1 MRITHVQVAPFEP
14 AFAGNGYAMSV
25 GRQTVLSGRLV
36 RLVDADGQSGT
47 GEIVRPPV
55 YDPVELA
62 ALEDQHLPR
71 LAGVDL
77 ADLPGLLAHWRGAGK
92 LLQGLVFGVELAMLD
107 LMGRKLGVPVW
118 ALLGGAA
125 ARSVPEYLSL
135 SCEEPE
141 VMADIVRRH
150 SASFAVIQAKLG
162 TGDLAQDLA
171 RVRAVLAVVRPD
183 QSLLADFNGALTP
196 DDAIRGLPEI
206 DDPRLM
212 WEEPCDDYDDT
223 LAVAQSIR
231 APVMFDQCLADLS
244 TCVRAIRD
252 GAAAAMVIKSDS
264 IGGLTIGRTVR
275 DMCAAAGMRVRID
288 GWWAGQIAAAGALH
302 LAIGATPATM
312 MASIDLT
319 DPIDTAR
326 DLIVK
331 PAPGRVAPAPGA
343 GLGATWLAESNWQR
357 LA

>member
-1 MRITHVQVAPFEP
+1 MWVA
-14 AFAGNGYAMSV
+14 
-25 GRQTVLSGRLV
+25 RQTVLSGR
-36 RLVDADGQSGT
+36 RLRLTGADGPSGT

-55 YDPVELA
+55 YDPCELA
-62 ALEDQHLPR
+62 ALEDQHLPQ
-71 LAGVDL
+71 LAGIEL
-77 ADLPGLLAHWRGAGK
+77 ADLPALLARWRSGGK
-92 LLQGLVFGVELAMLD
+92 LMQGLVFGVELAMLD

-141 VMADIVRRH
+141 AMADIVRRH
-150 SASFAVIQAKLG
+150 SADFAIIQAKLG
-162 TGDLAQDLA
+162 TGDLASDLA
-171 RVRAVLAVVRPD
+171 RVRAVLAAMRPD
-183 QSLLADFNGALTP
+183 QSLLADFNGALDP
-196 DDAIRGLPEI
+196 GDAIRGLPEI

-223 LAVAQSIR
+223 LAVARSIR
-231 APVMFDQCLADLS
+231 APVMFDQCLRDLS

-264 IGGLTIGRTVR
+264 IGGLSVGRTVR

-302 LAIGATPATM
+302 LAVGASPATM
-312 MASIDLT
+312 IASIDLT

-331 PAPGRVAPAPGA
+331 PAPGRVAPASGA
-343 GLGATWLAESNWQR
+343 GLGMVQLAESKWQR